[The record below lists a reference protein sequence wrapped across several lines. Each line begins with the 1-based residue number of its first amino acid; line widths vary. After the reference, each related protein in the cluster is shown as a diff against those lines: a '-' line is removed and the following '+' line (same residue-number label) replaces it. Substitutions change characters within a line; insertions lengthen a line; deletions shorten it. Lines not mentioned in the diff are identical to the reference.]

1 MHTDTESCLR
11 AVRSK
16 DARFD
21 GWFFTA
27 VLTTGIYCRPSCPV
41 VPPKP
46 GNMRF
51 YPSAAACQQAGFR
64 ACKRCRPDTSPGSP
78 EWNHRA
84 DLVARAM
91 RLIAEGIVDRE
102 GVAGL
107 AARLGYST
115 RQIERQL
122 LAELGAGPLALAR
135 AQRAQ
140 TARILIETTQLP
152 MVDVAFAAG
161 FASVRTFNDT
171 VREVFALA
179 PSELRARTRTRGSRQ
194 ATAARRADGAAP
206 ATALA
211 PALGVPALGTATR
224 GAEATAPPTDAASGG
239 HASGIAARGLEPT
252 APATEPATSA
262 TPGAPAPGTAA
273 RRTDRNAEAIAPP
286 PTDPAFGTPTPG
298 TISLRLPFR
307 TPLTPDNLFGHLVA
321 TAVPG
326 VEEWRGGAYRRTLRL
341 PYGHGIVALTPRP
354 DHIGC
359 RLTLTDQRDLTVAIS
374 RCRRM
379 LDLDADPVAVD
390 EQLRADPLLAPLVD
404 KAPGRRVPRAVD
416 EAEFAVRAVL
426 GQQVST
432 AAARTHAARLVMA
445 HGEPVD
451 DPEGGL
457 THLFPEPAALAA
469 LDPEALALPRSRRAT
484 LLTLVR
490 ALADGSLALG
500 VESDW
505 AQARARL
512 RELPGFGPWT
522 VDVIAMRALGDPDA
536 FLATDLGVRRAAEG
550 LGLPSTPA
558 ALTARAAA
566 WRPWRAYAVQYLWA
580 TDDHPINRLSS

>member
-1 MHTDTESCLR
+1 MQTGMHTDTERCVR

-27 VLTTGIYCRPSCPV
+27 VLTTRIYCRPSCPV

-46 GNMRF
+46 QNMTF

-78 EWNHRA
+78 EWNQRA
-84 DLVARAM
+84 DLTARTM
-91 RLIAEGIVDRE
+91 RLIADGVVDRE
-102 GVAGL
+102 GVPGL

-115 RQIERQL
+115 RQVERQL

-140 TARILIETTQLP
+140 TARVLIETTPLP
-152 MVDVAFAAG
+152 MADVAFAAG

-171 VREVFALA
+171 VREVFALS
-179 PSELRARTRTRGSRQ
+179 PSELRTR
-194 ATAARRADGAAP
+194 AP
-206 ATALA
+206 RHRVA
-211 PALGVPALGTATR
+211 GT
-224 GAEATAPPTDAASGG
+224 
-239 HASGIAARGLEPT
+239 
-252 APATEPATSA
+252 
-262 TPGAPAPGTAA
+262 
-273 RRTDRNAEAIAPP
+273 
-286 PTDPAFGTPTPG
+286 TPG
-298 TISLRLPFR
+298 TLSLRLPFR
-307 TPLTPDNLFGHLVA
+307 TPLNPDNLFGHLAA

-326 VEEWRGGAYRRTLRL
+326 VEEWRDGAYRRTLRL
-341 PYGHGIVALTPRP
+341 PYGHGIAALTPGP

-359 RLTLTDQRDLTVAIS
+359 RLTLSDPRDLTVAIS
-374 RCRRM
+374 RCRRL
-379 LDLDADPVAVD
+379 LDLDADPTAID
-390 EQLRADPLLAPLVD
+390 GQLRADPLLAPLVD
-404 KAPGRRVPRAVD
+404 KAPGRRVPRTVD

-432 AAARTHAARLVMA
+432 AAARTHAARLVTA
-445 HGEPVD
+445 HGDPVD

-457 THLFPEPAALAA
+457 THLFPSTAALAA
-469 LDPEALALPRSRRAT
+469 VDPQTLAMPGARRT
-484 LLTLVR
+484 TFTTLV
-490 ALADGSLALG
+490 AHLADGSVNLG
-500 VESDW
+500 VECDW
-505 AQARARL
+505 SETRARL
-512 RELPGFGPWT
+512 LALPGFGPWT
-522 VDVIAMRALGDPDA
+522 ADVIAMRALGDPDA
-536 FLATDLGVRRAAEG
+536 FLPTDLGIRRAAGE

-580 TDDHPINRLSS
+580 TDSHPINFLPV

>member
-1 MHTDTESCLR
+1 MQNGMHTDTERCVR
-11 AVRSK
+11 AVQSK

-27 VLTTGIYCRPSCPV
+27 VLTTRIYCRPSCPV

-46 GNMRF
+46 ENMTF

-78 EWNHRA
+78 EWNQRA

-91 RLIAEGIVDRE
+91 RLIADGTVDRE
-102 GVAGL
+102 GVPGL

-140 TARILIETTQLP
+140 TARLLIETTALP
-152 MVDVAFAAG
+152 MAEIAFAAG
-161 FASVRTFNDT
+161 FSSIRTFNDT
-171 VREVFALA
+171 VRDVFAL
-179 PSELRARTRTRGSRQ
+179 S
-194 ATAARRADGAAP
+194 
-206 ATALA
+206 
-211 PALGVPALGTATR
+211 
-224 GAEATAPPTDAASGG
+224 PTDL
-239 HASGIAARGLEPT
+239 RN
-252 APATEPATSA
+252 
-262 TPGAPAPGTAA
+262 
-273 RRTDRNAEAIAPP
+273 RRPKT
-286 PTDPAFGTPTPG
+286 TVLTPG
-298 TISLRLPFR
+298 TLTLRLPFR
-307 TPLTPDNLFGHLVA
+307 APLNPDNLFGHLAA

-326 VEEWRGGAYRRTLRL
+326 VEEWRAGAYRRTLRL
-341 PYGHGIVALTPRP
+341 PYGHGIASLTPTS
-354 DHIGC
+354 DHIAC
-359 RLTLTDQRDLTVAIS
+359 RLTLSDLRDLPVAIS

-390 EQLRADPLLAPLVD
+390 DQLRTDPVLAPLVD
-404 KAPGRRVPRAVD
+404 KAPGRRVPRTVD

-432 AAARTHAARLVMA
+432 AAARTHAARLVTA

-457 THLFPEPAALAA
+457 THLFPSAESLAA
-469 LDPEALALPRSRRAT
+469 LDPESLAMPQSRRRT
-484 LLTLVR
+484 FTTLV
-490 ALADGSLALG
+490 AQLADNTLHLG

-505 AQARARL
+505 AQTRAQL
-512 RELPGFGPWT
+512 LALPGFGPWT
-522 VDVIAMRALGDPDA
+522 VDAIAMRALGDPDA
-536 FLATDLGVRRAAEG
+536 FLPTDLGVRRAAQE

-580 TDDHPINRLSS
+580 TDSHPINFLPA

>member
-1 MHTDTESCLR
+1 MHVDRERCVR
-11 AVRSK
+11 AVQSK

-27 VLTTGIYCRPSCPV
+27 VLTTRIYCRPSCPV

-46 GNMRF
+46 ENMTF

-78 EWNHRA
+78 EWNQRA

-91 RLIAEGIVDRE
+91 RLIADGVVDRE
-102 GVAGL
+102 GVPGL

-115 RQIERQL
+115 RQVERQL

-140 TARILIETTQLP
+140 TARLLIETTPLP
-152 MVDVAFAAG
+152 MAEIAFAAG
-161 FASVRTFNDT
+161 FSSIRTFNDT
-171 VREVFALA
+171 VREVFALS
-179 PSELRARTRTRGSRQ
+179 PSDLRARAPKK
-194 ATAARRADGAAP
+194 AT
-206 ATALA
+206 
-211 PALGVPALGTATR
+211 
-224 GAEATAPPTDAASGG
+224 PT
-239 HASGIAARGLEPT
+239 
-252 APATEPATSA
+252 
-262 TPGAPAPGTAA
+262 TPGAL
-273 RRTDRNAEAIAPP
+273 
-286 PTDPAFGTPTPG
+286 
-298 TISLRLPFR
+298 SLRLPFR
-307 TPLTPDNLFGHLVA
+307 APLNPDNLFGHLAA

-326 VEEWRGGAYRRTLRL
+326 VEEWRDGAYRRTLRL

-354 DHIGC
+354 DHIAC
-359 RLTLTDQRDLTVAIS
+359 RLTLSDLRDLPVAIS
-374 RCRRM
+374 RCRRL

-390 EQLRADPLLAPLVD
+390 DQLRTDPFLAPLVD
-404 KAPGRRVPRAVD
+404 KAPGRRVPRTVD

-432 AAARTHAARLVMA
+432 AAARTHAARLVTA
-445 HGEPVD
+445 HGIPVD

-457 THLFPEPAALAA
+457 THLFPA
-469 LDPEALALPRSRRAT
+469 PEALAVLDPESLAMPRTRRT
-484 LLTLVR
+484 TFTTLVHQ
-490 ALADGSLALG
+490 LVDGTLHLG

-505 AQARARL
+505 TETRSRL
-512 RELPGFGPWT
+512 LALPGFGPWT
-522 VDVIAMRALGDPDA
+522 ADVITMRALGDPDA
-536 FLATDLGVRRAAEG
+536 FLPTDLGIRRAAQE

-580 TDDHPINRLSS
+580 TDGHPINFLPV

>member
-1 MHTDTESCLR
+1 MHTDTERCVR
-11 AVRSK
+11 AVQSK

-46 GNMRF
+46 ANMTF

-78 EWNHRA
+78 EWNRRA
-84 DLVARAM
+84 DLTARAM
-91 RLIAEGIVDRE
+91 RLIADGVVDRE
-102 GVAGL
+102 GVPGL

-140 TARILIETTQLP
+140 TARLLIETTPLP
-152 MVDVAFAAG
+152 MADIAFAAG
-161 FASVRTFNDT
+161 FSSVRTFNDT

-179 PSELRARTRTRGSRQ
+179 PSELRARRTP
-194 ATAARRADGAAP
+194 ADPAAR
-206 ATALA
+206 
-211 PALGVPALGTATR
+211 
-224 GAEATAPPTDAASGG
+224 
-239 HASGIAARGLEPT
+239 
-252 APATEPATSA
+252 
-262 TPGAPAPGTAA
+262 TPGGALT
-273 RRTDRNAEAIAPP
+273 
-286 PTDPAFGTPTPG
+286 
-298 TISLRLPFR
+298 LRLPFR
-307 TPLTPDNLFGHLVA
+307 APLNPDNLFGHLAA

-326 VEEWRGGAYRRTLRL
+326 VEEWRDGAYRRTLRL
-341 PYGHGIVALTPRP
+341 PYGHGTVALAPAP
-354 DHIGC
+354 GHIAC
-359 RLTLTDQRDLTVAIS
+359 RLTLTDLRDLTVAIS
-374 RCRRM
+374 RCRRL
-379 LDLDADPVAVD
+379 LDLDADPTAID
-390 EQLRADPLLAPLVD
+390 DRLRTDPLLAPLVD
-404 KAPGRRVPRAVD
+404 KAPGRRVPRTVD

-432 AAARTHAARLVMA
+432 AAARTHAARLVTA
-445 HGEPVD
+445 HGDPVE

-457 THLFPEPAALAA
+457 THLFPATGALAEV
-469 LDPEALALPRSRRAT
+469 DPETLAMPRTRRT
-484 LLTLVR
+484 TFTTLVR
-490 ALADGSLALG
+490 HLADGSLNLG
-500 VESDW
+500 VETDW
-505 AQARARL
+505 ADTRARL
-512 RELPGFGPWT
+512 LALPGFGPWT
-522 VDVIAMRALGDPDA
+522 ADVIAMRALGDPDA
-536 FLATDLGVRRAAEG
+536 FLPTDLGIRRAARD

-580 TDDHPINRLSS
+580 TDSHPINFLPV

>member
-1 MHTDTESCLR
+1 MHTDTERCLR
-11 AVRSK
+11 AVQAK

-46 GNMRF
+46 QNMTF

-78 EWNHRA
+78 EWNQRA

-91 RLIAEGIVDRE
+91 RLIGDGVVDRE
-102 GVAGL
+102 GVPGL
-107 AARLGYST
+107 AGRLGYST

-140 TARILIETTQLP
+140 TARLLIETTELP
-152 MVDVAFAAG
+152 MADIAFAAG
-161 FASVRTFNDT
+161 FASIRTFNDT
-171 VREVFALA
+171 VREVYALS
-179 PSELRARTRTRGSRQ
+179 PSELRTRALRTK
-194 ATAARRADGAAP
+194 
-206 ATALA
+206 
-211 PALGVPALGTATR
+211 GTAGTK
-224 GAEATAPPTDAASGG
+224 G
-239 HASGIAARGLEPT
+239 
-252 APATEPATSA
+252 
-262 TPGAPAPGTAA
+262 TPGALT
-273 RRTDRNAEAIAPP
+273 
-286 PTDPAFGTPTPG
+286 
-298 TISLRLPFR
+298 LRLPFR
-307 TPLTPDNLFGHLVA
+307 APLNPDNLFGHLAA

-326 VEEWRGGAYRRTLRL
+326 VEEWRDGAYRRTLRL
-341 PYGHGIVALTPRP
+341 PYGHGIAALTPTP

-359 RLTLTDQRDLTVAIS
+359 RLTLTDLRDLPVAIS

-379 LDLDADPVAVD
+379 LDLDADPVAID
-390 EQLRADPLLAPLVD
+390 DLLRTDPLLTPLVD
-404 KAPGRRVPRAVD
+404 KAPGRRVPRTVD

-432 AAARTHAARLVMA
+432 AAARTHAARLVIA

-457 THLFPEPAALAA
+457 SHLFPSPEALAG
-469 LDPEALALPRSRRAT
+469 LDPESLALPRSRRTT
-484 LLTLVR
+484 LTTLVR
-490 ALADGSLALG
+490 QLAGGTLRLG
-500 VESDW
+500 AESDW
-505 AQARARL
+505 DEARARL
-512 RELPGFGPWT
+512 AALPGFGPWT
-522 VDVIAMRALGDPDA
+522 VEAIAMRALGDPDA
-536 FLATDLGVRRAAEG
+536 FLATDLGMRRAAQE

-580 TDDHPINRLSS
+580 TDDHPINFLPM